1 MVATQRDERLP
12 IGTPVAIGIRSDSAA
27 SGLSVASES
36 SDAASPEG
44 GRSPGG
50 EHKAARL
57 ARWEQHGLVAVG
69 ITSAPET
76 DGTDANHGAGADTV
90 AEALRS
96 SPQASLISP
105 PAPDKEELNRRG
117 WDLLKRAEG
126 WMLDPPALKPGST
139 SEASLPG
146 FDAEAHGMRV
156 HLEVQKMAVLL
167 VTDGAGRD
175 AYAGSTLIAEVRLE
189 PQAAAEDE
197 QEREIPCPGLELVLR
212 KSRLATL
219 YDLSIGRLCITDERP
234 KAKEKCP
241 SPEGTVV
248 RPDGK
253 VLGKT
258 LTLTLTR
265 TRTRTRTLN
274 PDPILNPTPNPNPGP
289 RQADLGRLGRHRR
302 PRKVLWRRTGARS
315 SHRHKHDP

>member
-1 MVATQRDERLP
+1 M
-12 IGTPVAIGIRSDSAA
+12 
-27 SGLSVASES
+27 
-36 SDAASPEG
+36 
-44 GRSPGG
+44 
-50 EHKAARL
+50 
-57 ARWEQHGLVAVG
+57 VAVG

-76 DGTDANHGAGADTV
+76 DGTDANHGAAADTV
-90 AEALRS
+90 ADAPRS
-96 SPQASLISP
+96 SPQASLTSP

-139 SEASLPG
+139 SDASLPG

-189 PQAAAEDE
+189 PQGVAEDE
-197 QEREIPCPGLELVLR
+197 PEGREVPCPGLGVPCPGLELVLR

-234 KAKEKCP
+234 KAKEMCP

-253 VLGKT
+253 VLSKT

-274 PDPILNPTPNPNPGP
+274 PVPILNPTPNPNPGP
-289 RQADLGRLGRHRR
+289 RQADLGRLSRHRR
-302 PRKVLWRRTGARS
+302 PRKVLWRRTGARPS
-315 SHRHKHDP
+315 PRHKHDP